1 MLFLAWRHL
10 MSRKRQTTLILLG
23 ISVGTL
29 MYVVISGMQLG
40 MREFI
45 MDRLMNNTSH
55 IKISARDRPID
66 REEMTKRFYDR
77 TETVRWFIPPSGK
90 REEAHIHYPQ
100 GWFDRLREDPEV
112 SAYAPRLSVSVI
124 ISRRES
130 KYPGL
135 LTGIDPD
142 KEIGITSLEQ
152 YMVEGSLR
160 DLTGGGN
167 KLVVGDGVLERL
179 AVNKNDTI
187 RVSVGSGEPRPFRI
201 VGVLDL
207 GVKEID
213 ETIMFASIKDVQ
225 QLNKTPGRISEISV
239 NLVDINRSQD
249 IASAW
254 SLVSRETVESW
265 EEVNANFLQIFT
277 IQDVVRNTVTIAI
290 LVVAGFGIYNVLS
303 IMISQKRREIAIL
316 RSIGYPPRKIL
327 ELFMIQGLILGLT
340 GAIIGLV
347 LGQLATMYIE
357 TIDMGF
363 EMGGARGF
371 LISRDPSI
379 YVVGFLLAMLS
390 SIFASILPANAASKL
405 TPIDIIRSE

>member
-10 MSRKRQTTLILLG
+10 MSRKRQTILILLG

-66 REEMTKRFYDR
+66 REKMTRRFYDDN
-77 TETVRWFIPPSGK
+77 EFVHWIIPPSGK
-90 REEAHIHYPQ
+90 REEAHIRYPQ
-100 GWFDRLREDPEV
+100 GWFDRLREDSEV
-112 SAYAPRLSVSVI
+112 SAFAPRLSVSVI
-124 ISRRES
+124 ISRRDS
-130 KYPGL
+130 KYPGM

-142 KEIGITSLEQ
+142 KEMRITSLEQ

-167 KLVVGDGVLERL
+167 KLIVGDGVLERL
-179 AVNKNDTI
+179 AVNRNDTI

-239 NLVDINRSQD
+239 NLIDIDRSQD
-249 IASAW
+249 VANAW

-265 EEVNANFLQIFT
+265 EEVNANFLQIFV

-290 LVVAGFGIYNVLS
+290 LIVAGFGIYNVLS

-327 ELFMIQGLILGLT
+327 ELFMIQGVILGLT
-340 GAIIGLV
+340 GAVIGLG
-347 LGQLATMYIE
+347 LGHMTTMYIE
-357 TIDMGF
+357 TIDIGF
-363 EMGGARGF
+363 EMGGSSGF
-371 LISRDPSI
+371 LISRTPSI
-379 YVVGFLLAMLS
+379 YVIGFLLAMLS